1 MRVEVAVFILSVFEA
16 HIFVVLLNTGWL
28 WGNFK
33 EMFHYTGTNPTATQ
47 KWRLLMSNKT
57 KQNPFWHLTTYD
69 QHHAF
74 DNNDPCKITFDVSHL
89 TKEGKDRSPCSE
101 MSFCSGSESLVF
113 GTTFKQTKSNQNAN
127 YNKSVMTWKWEHDV
141 HSKYKM
147 LFMINIISSPCWG
160 RQIPAFQRGAWTKTC
175 YNYFNND

>member
-1 MRVEVAVFILSVFEA
+1 MNRNIKGKTPCLERQPMRVEVTIFILPVFEA

-101 MSFCSGSESLVF
+101 MSFCSGSESLF
-113 GTTFKQTKSNQNAN
+113 LGTTFKQQKLLKKSKGQSYICVNHACVL
-127 YNKSVMTWKWEHDV
+127 KIWKWY
-141 HSKYKM
+141 SK
-147 LFMINIISSPCWG
+147 
-160 RQIPAFQRGAWTKTC
+160 
-175 YNYFNND
+175 